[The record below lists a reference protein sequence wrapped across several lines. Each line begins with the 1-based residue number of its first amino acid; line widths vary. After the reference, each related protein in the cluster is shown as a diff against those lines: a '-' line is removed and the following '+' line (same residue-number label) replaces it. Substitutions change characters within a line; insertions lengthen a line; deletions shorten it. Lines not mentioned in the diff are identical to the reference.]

1 MKIIKVVYKNVT
13 GLDFPM
19 FLIETENGDRRYL
32 PEEEINKTNYIQISI
47 FDL

>member
-19 FLIETENGDRRYL
+19 FLVETENGNRSYL
-32 PEEEINKTNYIQISI
+32 PE
-47 FDL
+47 